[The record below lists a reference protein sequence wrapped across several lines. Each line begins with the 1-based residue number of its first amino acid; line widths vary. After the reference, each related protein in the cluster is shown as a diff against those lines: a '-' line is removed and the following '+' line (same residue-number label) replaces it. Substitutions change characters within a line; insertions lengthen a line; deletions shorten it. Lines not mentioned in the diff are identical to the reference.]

1 MKRNIFATDNMDLC
15 NGSMLDKII
24 LYTLPIVLS
33 NLLQMLYNAADI
45 VVVGQF
51 SGENAVSSIGATS
64 SLIGLLV
71 NIFIGISVGSAIRTS
86 YYIGA
91 CSDRDVSEVAHTSI
105 ACGAVFGAIG
115 MVAGMLLARPAL
127 VMLNTHE
134 SLLPDALTYMYI
146 YMCGMIFS
154 SIYNFGAA
162 VLRAGGDTQ
171 RPMIYLFVSGLLNVG
186 LNFLLTGLFGLGV
199 IGVAVGT
206 VASQLL
212 SAVLVVIRLT
222 RTQGSIHVD
231 LKKVR
236 IHKGKL
242 LEILRAG
249 IPAGMQSAMF
259 SLSNLFVTSSINAC
273 DVAVGADNMLI
284 AGYTASGSIESIF
297 VCCLNSFGTTV
308 TTFAGQNYGAGKLDR
323 VDRVPKLVG
332 VTCIVIWIVL
342 IAVAV
347 PSAPYLLRISLK
359 DSRAIEYGTMKLRVI
374 VVGCILNIMSD
385 IFVSQSRALG
395 NSLTPMLVSILAVC
409 AFRVLYLKTVYPEV
423 QTYLSILLVYPIS
436 YAVNTALQVILYVR
450 YRKRVGREMAARQA
464 LVSET

>member
-1 MKRNIFATDNMDLC
+1 MDLC
-15 NGSMLDKII
+15 NGSMWDKII
-24 LYTLPIVLS
+24 LYTLPIILS

-45 VVVGQF
+45 AVVGQF
-51 SGENAVSSIGATS
+51 SGENAVASIGATS
-64 SLIGLLV
+64 SLISLFV

-105 ACGAVFGAIG
+105 ACGAVFGTIG
-115 MVAGMLLARPAL
+115 MLAGILLARPAL
-127 VMLNTHE
+127 VLLNTDQ
-134 SLLPDALTYMYI
+134 SLLADALTYMYI
-146 YMCGMIFS
+146 YMGGMIFS

-206 VASQLL
+206 VASQFL

-222 RTQGSIHVD
+222 RTKENFRVE

-236 IHKGKL
+236 IHQDKL

-249 IPAGMQSAMF
+249 LPAGVQTAMF
-259 SLSNLFVTSSINAC
+259 SFANLFVTSSINAC
-273 DVAVGADNMLI
+273 DVAVGANNMLI
-284 AGYTASGSIESIF
+284 AGYTAAGPIESIF
-297 VCCLNSFGTTV
+297 VCCLNSFSTTV

-332 VTCIVIWIVL
+332 ATCLMIWVVL
-342 IAVAV
+342 VAVAV
-347 PSAPYLLRISLK
+347 PCAPYLLRISLK
-359 DSRAIEYGTMKLRVI
+359 DPVAIGYGTTKLRVI
-374 VVGCILNIMSD
+374 VIGCILNMMSD
-385 IFVSQSRALG
+385 IFISQSRALG
-395 NSLTPMLVSILAVC
+395 NSFTPMLASILTVC
-409 AFRVLYLKTVYPEV
+409 AFRVLYLKTVYPAV
-423 QTYLSILLVYPIS
+423 QTYLSIILIFPIS
-436 YAVNTALQVILYVR
+436 YAVNTVFQVILYAH

-464 LVSET
+464 LASHV